1 MKDPD
6 YIYIG
11 KLVMECWNDDN
22 DAFAEL
28 YTLTCNKVYNY
39 CYHYLRDSYLA
50 QDAVQEIYISALQNI
65 QKLNDPTLFIAW
77 LNQICFHV
85 CYDIS
90 SKQNKNRY
98 EFFDVNSEAFAFLQ
112 EECHD
117 NMCPENAACI
127 KSESEQLRTAIDSL
141 PFNEQQIIIMH
152 FFNEMK
158 LQSIADAMSISL
170 SSVKRYLAS
179 AQKHLRQ
186 LLNT

>member
-1 MKDPD
+1 
-6 YIYIG
+6 
-11 KLVMECWNDDN
+11 
-22 DAFAEL
+22 
-28 YTLTCNKVYNY
+28 
-39 CYHYLRDSYLA
+39 
-50 QDAVQEIYISALQNI
+50 
-65 QKLNDPTLFIAW
+65 
-77 LNQICFHV
+77 
-85 CYDIS
+85 
-90 SKQNKNRY
+90 
-98 EFFDVNSEAFAFLQ
+98 
-112 EECHD
+112 
-117 NMCPENAACI
+117 MCPENAACI

>member
-6 YIYIG
+6 YAYIS
-11 KLVMECWNDDN
+11 KLVMACWNDAS

-28 YTLTCNKVYNY
+28 YALTQNKVYNY
-39 CYHYLRDSYLA
+39 CHHYLQDSYLA

-65 QKLNDPTLFIAW
+65 KKLNDPALFIAW

-90 SKQNKNRY
+90 FKQNKNRN
-98 EFFDVNSEAFAFLQ
+98 ETFDITNEALVFLQ
-112 EECHD
+112 EECHAD
-117 NMCPENAACI
+117 MCPENAACI
-127 KSESEQLRTAIDSL
+127 KAESEQLKTAIESL

-152 FFNEMK
+152 YFNDMK

-170 SSVKRYLAS
+170 SSVKRYLTS